1 VRKTLFDRAV
11 APLLGLLFID
21 SLANEEIDPEL
32 KELVEDVSP
41 EPPPRRNRAPRR
53 LRRNAEGQIAS
64 THSDAS
70 SQPAAALASDE
81 MTKRIT
87 DLVNAGK
94 YLEAQALTTGL
105 LVAYPNDERLIQTQ
119 ALLKQLVPTAAVPS
133 TPGISLSAQPA
144 TGADAGH
151 LTGMDKVDYN
161 ALIERAR
168 QAQQTTDPEQQ
179 KSSLQRFLSDSSL
192 FLQKHPEQMLLW
204 QIRAAAAISVNDPDA
219 GYEAAQKLLAAGAVD
234 SNDAA
239 LQRLL
244 GQLKNNG
251 WLDKQGVESFKR
263 YAWIVGTWS
272 VSWSVGEKA
281 DQHGNGE
288 KEVFSKS
295 GSGAIE
301 GFYLSKNGHKNRKPN
316 MRGAVLASQVSWTQY
331 FDISD
336 KDPESPGGHS
346 FIVDDA
352 PGRPYYPS
360 GWQPPVSYSLSDDK
374 RTMTMLFPQ
383 QSPKRNNKF
392 ALQHPVT
399 LVFEKVSDLQ

>member
-1 VRKTLFDRAV
+1 MRPKSMKKWTR
-11 APLLGLLFID
+11 LFICGLFLVLGGLA
-21 SLANEEIDPEL
+21 SL
-32 KELVEDVSP
+32 
-41 EPPPRRNRAPRR
+41 R
-53 LRRNAEGQIAS
+53 GQIAS

-70 SQPAAALASDE
+70 SQPAAARASDE
-81 MTKRIT
+81 MTQRIT

-119 ALLKQLVPTAAVPS
+119 ALLKRLVPTAAVPS
-133 TPGISLSAQPA
+133 TPAISLSAQPA

-151 LTGMDKVDYN
+151 LTGMEKVDYN

-219 GYEAAQKLLAAGAVD
+219 GYEAAQKLLAAGVAD
-234 SNDAA
+234 SNDPA

-244 GQLKNNG
+244 AQLKNNG
-251 WLDKQGVESFKR
+251 WLDKQGVENFKK

-272 VSWSVGEKA
+272 ISWSFGEKP
-281 DQHGNGE
+281 DQQGTGPKEIFAKSDSGE
-288 KEVFSKS
+288 
-295 GSGAIE
+295 IE
-301 GFYLSKNGHKNRKPN
+301 GYYFPKNGHKNRRPN
-316 MRGAVLASQVSWTQY
+316 MRGTILASQVSWKQY
-331 FDISD
+331 LENADH
-336 KDPESPGGHS
+336 DPEDPGGLT
-346 FIVDDA
+346 FVVDDA

-360 GWQPPVSYSLSDDK
+360 GWQPPISYVLSDDK

-399 LVFEKVSDLQ
+399 LVFEKVSDSQ

>member
-1 VRKTLFDRAV
+1 MPPRSMKKWTK
-11 APLLGLLFID
+11 LFICGLFLVLGGLA
-21 SLANEEIDPEL
+21 SL
-32 KELVEDVSP
+32 
-41 EPPPRRNRAPRR
+41 R
-53 LRRNAEGQIAS
+53 GQIAS

-70 SQPAAALASDE
+70 SQPAAARASDE
-81 MTKRIT
+81 MTQRIT

-119 ALLKQLVPTAAVPS
+119 ALLKRLVPTAAVPS
-133 TPGISLSAQPA
+133 TPAISLSAQPA

-151 LTGMDKVDYN
+151 LTGMEKVDYN

-219 GYEAAQKLLAAGAVD
+219 GYEAAQKLLAAGVAD
-234 SNDAA
+234 SNDPA

-244 GQLKNNG
+244 AQLKNNG
-251 WLDKQGVESFKR
+251 WLDKQGVENFKK

-272 VSWSVGEKA
+272 ISWSFGEKP
-281 DQHGNGE
+281 DQQGTGPKEIFAKSDSGE
-288 KEVFSKS
+288 
-295 GSGAIE
+295 IE
-301 GFYLSKNGHKNRKPN
+301 GYYFPKNGHKNRRPN
-316 MRGAVLASQVSWTQY
+316 MRGTILASQVSWKQY
-331 FDISD
+331 LENADH
-336 KDPESPGGHS
+336 DPEDPGGLT
-346 FIVDDA
+346 FVVDDA

-360 GWQPPVSYSLSDDK
+360 GWQPPISYVLSDDK

-399 LVFEKVSDLQ
+399 LVFEKVSDSQ

>member
-1 VRKTLFDRAV
+1 MERATKSLICGFV
-11 APLLGLLFID
+11 IVLASLAPLHAQNVSTD
-21 SLANEEIDPEL
+21 SNA
-32 KELVEDVSP
+32 
-41 EPPPRRNRAPRR
+41 AP
-53 LRRNAEGQIAS
+53 S
-64 THSDAS
+64 T
-70 SQPAAALASDE
+70 PAAAQAPEDV
-81 MTKRIT
+81 TKKIT

-94 YLEAQALTTGL
+94 YAEAQALTTGL
-105 LVAYPNDERLIQTQ
+105 LMAYPNDQRLIKTQ
-119 ALLKQLVPTAAVPS
+119 ALLKQLAPTTAVPS
-133 TPGISLSAQPA
+133 TPVISPSSQPA
-144 TGADAGH
+144 TSADGGQ
-151 LTGMDKVDYN
+151 LTGMEKVDYN

-251 WLDKQGVESFKR
+251 WLDKQGVENFKR

-272 VSWSVGEKA
+272 VSWSVGEKP

-295 GSGAIE
+295 DSGAIE

-316 MRGAVLASQVSWTQY
+316 MRGVILASQVSWTQY

-336 KDPESPGGHS
+336 KDPESPGGHN

-392 ALQHPVT
+392 ASQHPVT
-399 LVFEKVSDLQ
+399 LVFEKVSDSQ

>member
-1 VRKTLFDRAV
+1 METAKTSLICGFMFVLASL
-11 APLLGLLFID
+11 APLHAQNVSTD
-21 SLANEEIDPEL
+21 SNA
-32 KELVEDVSP
+32 
-41 EPPPRRNRAPRR
+41 APS
-53 LRRNAEGQIAS
+53 N
-64 THSDAS
+64 
-70 SQPAAALASDE
+70 PAAAQAPEDV
-81 MTKRIT
+81 TKKIT
-87 DLVNAGK
+87 DLVNAEK
-94 YLEAQALTTGL
+94 YAEAQALTTGL
-105 LVAYPNDERLIQTQ
+105 LVAYPNDQRLIKTQ
-119 ALLKQLVPTAAVPS
+119 ALLKQLAPITAAPATPVISPS
-133 TPGISLSAQPA
+133 SQPA
-144 TGADAGH
+144 SGADGGQ
-151 LTGMDKVDYN
+151 LTGMEKVDYN

-219 GYEAAQKLLAAGAVD
+219 GYEAVQKLLAAGAVD
-234 SNDAA
+234 SNDAV

-272 VSWSVGEKA
+272 VSWSVGEKP

-295 GSGAIE
+295 DSGAIE

-316 MRGAVLASQVSWTQY
+316 MRGAILASQVSWTQY

-392 ALQHPVT
+392 ASQHPVT
-399 LVFEKVSDLQ
+399 LVFEKVSDSQ

>member
-1 VRKTLFDRAV
+1 MKKWTK
-11 APLLGLLFID
+11 LFICGLFLVLGGLA
-21 SLANEEIDPEL
+21 SL
-32 KELVEDVSP
+32 
-41 EPPPRRNRAPRR
+41 R
-53 LRRNAEGQIAS
+53 GQIAS

-70 SQPAAALASDE
+70 SQPAAARASDE

-168 QAQQTTDPEQQ
+168 QAQQTPDPEQQ

-219 GYEAAQKLLAAGAVD
+219 GYEAAQKLLAAGAAD

-251 WLDKQGVESFKR
+251 WLDRQGVESFKR

-272 VSWSVGEKA
+272 VSWSVGEKS

-288 KEVFSKS
+288 KEVFSRS
-295 GSGAIE
+295 DSGAIE

-316 MRGAVLASQVSWTQY
+316 MRGAILASQVSWTQY

-374 RTMTMLFPQ
+374 RTMTMLFAQ

-399 LVFEKVSDLQ
+399 LVFEKVSDSQ

>member
-1 VRKTLFDRAV
+1 MPPRSMKKWTK
-11 APLLGLLFID
+11 LFICGLFLVLGGLA
-21 SLANEEIDPEL
+21 SL
-32 KELVEDVSP
+32 
-41 EPPPRRNRAPRR
+41 R
-53 LRRNAEGQIAS
+53 GQIAS

-70 SQPAAALASDE
+70 SQPAAARASDE
-81 MTKRIT
+81 MTQRIT

-119 ALLKQLVPTAAVPS
+119 ALLKRLVPTAAVPS
-133 TPGISLSAQPA
+133 TPAISLSAQPA

-151 LTGMDKVDYN
+151 LTGMEKVDYN

-192 FLQKHPEQMLLW
+192 FLHKHPEQMLLW

-219 GYEAAQKLLAAGAVD
+219 GYEAAQKLLAAGVAD
-234 SNDAA
+234 SNDPA

-244 GQLKNNG
+244 AQLKNNG
-251 WLDKQGVESFKR
+251 WLDKQGVENFKK

-272 VSWSVGEKA
+272 ISWSFGEKP
-281 DQHGNGE
+281 DQQGTGPKEIFAKSDSGE
-288 KEVFSKS
+288 
-295 GSGAIE
+295 IE
-301 GFYLSKNGHKNRKPN
+301 GYYFPKNGHKNRRPN
-316 MRGAVLASQVSWTQY
+316 MRGTILASQVSWKQY
-331 FDISD
+331 LENADH
-336 KDPESPGGHS
+336 DPEDPGGLT
-346 FIVDDA
+346 FVVDDA

-360 GWQPPVSYSLSDDK
+360 GWQPPISYVLSDDK

>member
-1 VRKTLFDRAV
+1 MPPRSMKKWTK
-11 APLLGLLFID
+11 LFICGLFLVLGGLA
-21 SLANEEIDPEL
+21 SL
-32 KELVEDVSP
+32 
-41 EPPPRRNRAPRR
+41 R
-53 LRRNAEGQIAS
+53 GQIAS

-70 SQPAAALASDE
+70 SQPAAARASDE

-168 QAQQTTDPEQQ
+168 QAQQTPDPEQQ

-219 GYEAAQKLLAAGAVD
+219 GYEAAQKLLAAGAAD

-251 WLDKQGVESFKR
+251 WLDRQGVESFKR

-272 VSWSVGEKA
+272 VCWSVGEKS

-288 KEVFSKS
+288 KEVFSRS
-295 GSGAIE
+295 DSGAIE

-316 MRGAVLASQVSWTQY
+316 MRGAILASQVSWTQY

-374 RTMTMLFPQ
+374 RTMTMLFAQ

-399 LVFEKVSDLQ
+399 LVFEKVSDSQ

>member
-1 VRKTLFDRAV
+1 MPPRSMKKWTK
-11 APLLGLLFID
+11 LFICGLFLVLGGLA
-21 SLANEEIDPEL
+21 SL
-32 KELVEDVSP
+32 
-41 EPPPRRNRAPRR
+41 R
-53 LRRNAEGQIAS
+53 GQIAS

-70 SQPAAALASDE
+70 SQPAAARASDE
-81 MTKRIT
+81 MTQRIT

-133 TPGISLSAQPA
+133 TPGISLAAQPA

-219 GYEAAQKLLAAGAVD
+219 GYEAAQKLLAAGVAD
-234 SNDAA
+234 SNDPA

-244 GQLKNNG
+244 AQLKNNG
-251 WLDKQGVESFKR
+251 WLDKQGVENFKK

-272 VSWSVGEKA
+272 ISWSFGEKP
-281 DQHGNGE
+281 DQQGTGPKEIFAKSDSGE
-288 KEVFSKS
+288 
-295 GSGAIE
+295 IE
-301 GFYLSKNGHKNRKPN
+301 GYYFPKNGHKNRRPN
-316 MRGAVLASQVSWTQY
+316 MRGTILASQVSWKQY
-331 FDISD
+331 LENADH
-336 KDPESPGGHS
+336 DPEDPGGLT
-346 FIVDDA
+346 FVVDDA

-360 GWQPPVSYSLSDDK
+360 GWQPPISYVLCDDK

-399 LVFEKVSDLQ
+399 LVFEKVSDSQ

>member
-1 VRKTLFDRAV
+1 MPPRSMKKWTK
-11 APLLGLLFID
+11 LFICGLFLVLGGLA
-21 SLANEEIDPEL
+21 SL
-32 KELVEDVSP
+32 
-41 EPPPRRNRAPRR
+41 R
-53 LRRNAEGQIAS
+53 GQIAS

-70 SQPAAALASDE
+70 SQPAAARASDE
-81 MTKRIT
+81 MTQRIT

-119 ALLKQLVPTAAVPS
+119 ALLKRLVPTAAVPS
-133 TPGISLSAQPA
+133 TPAISLSAQPA

-219 GYEAAQKLLAAGAVD
+219 GYEAAQKLLAAGVAD
-234 SNDAA
+234 SNDPA

-244 GQLKNNG
+244 AQLKNNG
-251 WLDKQGVESFKR
+251 WLDKQGVENFKK

-272 VSWSVGEKA
+272 ISWSFGEKP
-281 DQHGNGE
+281 DQQGTGPKEIFAKSDSGE
-288 KEVFSKS
+288 
-295 GSGAIE
+295 IE
-301 GFYLSKNGHKNRKPN
+301 GYYFPKNGHKNRRPN
-316 MRGAVLASQVSWTQY
+316 MRGTILASQVSWKQY
-331 FDISD
+331 LENADH
-336 KDPESPGGHS
+336 DPEDPGGLT
-346 FIVDDA
+346 FVVDDA

-360 GWQPPVSYSLSDDK
+360 GWQPPISYVLSDDK

-399 LVFEKVSDLQ
+399 LVFEKVSDSQ